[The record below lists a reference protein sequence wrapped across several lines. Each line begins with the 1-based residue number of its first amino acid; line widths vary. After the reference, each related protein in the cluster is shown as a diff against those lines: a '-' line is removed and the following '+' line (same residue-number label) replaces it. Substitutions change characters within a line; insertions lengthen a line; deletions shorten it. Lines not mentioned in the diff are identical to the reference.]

1 MPQAE
6 ITTTLS
12 GNHCD
17 QTQTGTAQS
26 DSEFLV
32 AALESWHGRVLISCA
47 WTRVRK
53 FLDKDSKP
61 WICAT
66 QLKWRIST
74 MLQARYSLL
83 LDQYRTLQVS
93 KKTTWN

>member
-17 QTQTGTAQS
+17 QAQTGTAQS

-32 AALESWHGRVLISCA
+32 AALQSWHGRVLISCA
-47 WTRVRK
+47 WTGVRK
-53 FLDKDSKP
+53 FLDETVTP
-61 WICAT
+61 GT
-66 QLKWRIST
+66 P
-74 MLQARYSLL
+74 
-83 LDQYRTLQVS
+83 
-93 KKTTWN
+93 